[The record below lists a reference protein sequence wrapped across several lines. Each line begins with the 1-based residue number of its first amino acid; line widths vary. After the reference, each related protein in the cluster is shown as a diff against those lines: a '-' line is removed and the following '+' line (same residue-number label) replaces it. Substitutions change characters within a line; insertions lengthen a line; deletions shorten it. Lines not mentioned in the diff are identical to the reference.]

1 MSIAVPEV
9 SHLFVDSAP
18 GATPATAVREL
29 DEVADA
35 MVRLSRYEQL
45 PPMDGVHHA
54 ISLTHRIILAVS
66 TLQDL
71 GWSREAIVERL
82 GAVRAVHAESPFIRR
97 LQQWPRGYAGD
108 FETIEYLMRQE
119 NHAEPGRLA
128 FWLEQYALDASL
140 SQQHR
145 NKVDLQARVILDAVL
160 GGANDEEAPRILVL
174 AAGAS
179 PDLRQVQDLLA
190 RRSFH
195 AVLLDQDADALA
207 FSEQAL
213 PLIADRLTLVRRN
226 VVRGLRDVRAHG
238 PFNLVL
244 AGGLFDYLPDQVAIM
259 VLRQAREH
267 LLAPG
272 GRFVFTNISDANLC
286 RPWMEHLTDWTL
298 IHRTTT
304 DVRDLCTAA
313 GFAPEAVSLMRE
325 RTGLT
330 LVATCEA
337 DRP

>member
-1 MSIAVPEV
+1 MLTAI
-9 SHLFVDSAP
+9 DSA
-18 GATPATAVREL
+18 
-29 DEVADA
+29 EVAPNTLDS
-35 MVRLSRYEQL
+35 VDETLEDIVQEFERLGQYSHIA
-45 PPMDGVHHA
+45 PKDGLHLA
-54 ISLTHRIILAVS
+54 ISLTHRSMRAMAE
-66 TLQDL
+66 LQEL
-71 GWSREAIVERL
+71 GWSRERI
-82 GAVRAVHAESPFIRR
+82 RALLEPAKRVHAESPFIRR
-97 LQQWPRGYAGD
+97 LQTWPRGYAGD

-207 FSEQAL
+207 FSQQAL

-244 AGGLFDYLPDQVAIM
+244 AGGLFDYLPDPVAVL